1 MLSPSC
7 LHFASFSVF
16 LLNFTGIF
24 VCGATCCWSVVTY
37 PTNLLVVYSFP
48 VSALFLPQWNTLSEV
63 FRGILSWLLGP
74 LSSKTELLPTSVSG
88 NICLQV
94 PECFAFQPSTC
105 TRADNDLQFLAAILT
120 SLNGATS
127 RGYAVTVILM
137 SKHPGGV
144 LPPLLA
150 SCLSPHLSVLPSGA
164 SPEMLC
170 LPAGHPFKVSGSSEN
185 LTLEEPHF
193 TLLTHFTFIQSFTTI
208 PPTGWLPE
216 VSGVNWPKKM
226 SLQ

>member
-1 MLSPSC
+1 MFTFCFILYVPAKFYRNLCLWSYMLLICCYLSHQPARCLQFSC
-7 LHFASFSVF
+7 FCS
-16 LLNFTGIF
+16 LLT
-24 VCGATCCWSVVTY
+24 
-37 PTNLLVVYSFP
+37 P
-48 VSALFLPQWNTLSEV
+48 TLSEV
-63 FRGILSWLLGP
+63 FRGILTWLLGP

-150 SCLSPHLSVLPSGA
+150 SCLSPHRSVLPSGA
-164 SPEMLC
+164 SPKRSAC
-170 LPAGHPFKVSGSSEN
+170 QQVIHSR
-185 LTLEEPHF
+185 
-193 TLLTHFTFIQSFTTI
+193 
-208 PPTGWLPE
+208 
-216 VSGVNWPKKM
+216 
-226 SLQ
+226 SLAPVEI

>member
-1 MLSPSC
+1 M
-7 LHFASFSVF
+7 F

-37 PTNLLVVYSFP
+37 HTNLLVVYSFP

-63 FRGILSWLLGP
+63 FRGILTWLLGP

-150 SCLSPHLSVLPSGA
+150 SCLSPHRSVLPSGA
-164 SPEMLC
+164 SPKRSAC
-170 LPAGHPFKVSGSSEN
+170 QQVIHSR
-185 LTLEEPHF
+185 
-193 TLLTHFTFIQSFTTI
+193 
-208 PPTGWLPE
+208 
-216 VSGVNWPKKM
+216 
-226 SLQ
+226 SLAPVEI

>member
-1 MLSPSC
+1 MLLICCYLSHQPARCLQFSC
-7 LHFASFSVF
+7 FCY
-16 LLNFTGIF
+16 LLTPVKRPGRGFQRYPQLALR
-24 VCGATCCWSVVTY
+24 ATV
-37 PTNLLVVYSFP
+37 
-48 VSALFLPQWNTLSEV
+48 QQD
-63 FRGILSWLLGP
+63 
-74 LSSKTELLPTSVSG
+74 KELLPTSVSG

-120 SLNGATS
+120 SVNGATS

-144 LPPLLA
+144 LHPLLA
-150 SCLSPHLSVLPSGA
+150 SCLSPHRSVLPSGG

-170 LPAGHPFKVSGSSEN
+170 LPAGHPFKVSGSSGN

-193 TLLTHFTFIQSFTTI
+193 QLLTLFTFIQTFTTI
-208 PPTGWLPE
+208 PPAGRLPE
-216 VSGVNWPKKM
+216 VSGYLAVCELTKKM